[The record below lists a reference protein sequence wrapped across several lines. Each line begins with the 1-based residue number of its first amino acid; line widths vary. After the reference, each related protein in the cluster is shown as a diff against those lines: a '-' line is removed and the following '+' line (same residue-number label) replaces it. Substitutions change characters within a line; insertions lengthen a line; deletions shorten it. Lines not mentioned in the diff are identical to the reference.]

1 MNTDPIFAVLARAID
16 VSAMKQSAHAANIAN
31 AEVPGYRRL
40 EVSFAGALEAAKA
53 GESAQAAATAGAASA
68 TASTAAATAGTASA
82 TAGSAS
88 TSEQGVAHVVTSS
101 ESVRLDQE
109 MAQMAQ
115 NSVRYQALITAFE
128 KTIGLLRLAVRDGR
142 EG

>member
-1 MNTDPIFAVLARAID
+1 MDTDPIFAVLARAID
-16 VSAMKQSAHAANIAN
+16 VSALRQSAHAANIAN
-31 AEVPGYRRL
+31 AEVAGYRRL
-40 EVSFAGALEAAKA
+40 EVSFERALDAAKSADVASAMAGA
-53 GESAQAAATAGAASA
+53 QDAGAAQAIAGA
-68 TASTAAATAGTASA
+68 TDAAT
-82 TAGSAS
+82 
-88 TSEQGVAHVVTSS
+88 EQGTPSIVTSS
-101 ESVRLDQE
+101 DSVRLDQE